1 MLDASPAEFGHPQ
14 RPELWH
20 DLRLELIVWR
30 DRIERLVHVSE
41 IGQFLR
47 LSDFAILYAIIRNLD
62 KFISKNQGF
71 YRQIMSV
78 ESYTEAGRLFEE
90 LFLHYKKDYIEEK
103 EILDFLKSRGLVVKD
118 REQLVL
124 LMVKAE
130 KAIKWITVGVGS
142 GWNPVIFANTPEDL
156 EDFLKEHGMK
166 KGKKKH

>member
-1 MLDASPAEFGHPQ
+1 
-14 RPELWH
+14 
-20 DLRLELIVWR
+20 
-30 DRIERLVHVSE
+30 
-41 IGQFLR
+41 
-47 LSDFAILYAIIRNLD
+47 
-62 KFISKNQGF
+62 
-71 YRQIMSV
+71 MSV
-78 ESYTEAGRLFEE
+78 ESYTEAEAGRLFEE

-130 KAIKWITVGVGS
+130 REIGWITVGVGS